1 MPDAAQ
7 FTLALFDSTGLGTSV
22 QAPAR
27 VHAADAADLH
37 EAAAEPSPREPGPTT
52 NGSNYVLG
60 GDRALARG
68 WVARARDN
76 IAAIRLSKEIEAA
89 RPRAVA

>member
-27 VHAADAADLH
+27 APSGDTAGLQEADAETPPH
-37 EAAAEPSPREPGPTT
+37 GPEPAVPGFGIGLNREDHSPRTGEG
-52 NGSNYVLG
+52 GSKQLCPRRRPCACSRMG
-60 GDRALARG
+60 H
-68 WVARARDN
+68 
-76 IAAIRLSKEIEAA
+76 
-89 RPRAVA
+89 PRA